1 MTPLWLALALLSP
14 SPELPSLGLLR
25 TAAGWRELIGFRGNF
40 LWHSSAEAPAESA
53 RWRIRCGPA
62 TIAWDGGA
70 GLVGVTGEPLALAC
84 ADGRLVALTRESTGR
99 LWWFD
104 PVTLEPRGTDF
115 TTQGDGPATLDA
127 TAALWTAS
135 GPTAVSGDSRWTL
148 PAAITALHPM
158 QDGWVIAQTTH
169 GWHILRRGDPV
180 VYWLP
185 NP

>member
-1 MTPLWLALALLSP
+1 MTPLWFLLALLSP
-14 SPELPSLGLLR
+14 SPGLPSLGLLR
-25 TAAGWRELIGFRGNF
+25 TTEGWRELIGFRGNF
-40 LWHSSAEAPAESA
+40 LWQPPAEAPAEPA
-53 RWRIRCGPA
+53 RWRVRCGA
-62 TIAWDGGA
+62 AAIAWDGA
-70 GLVGVTGEPLALAC
+70 TGLVGVTGEPLALAC

-104 PVTLEPRGTDF
+104 PLTLEPRGTA
-115 TTQGDGPATLDA
+115 TTSLDDGPATLDS

-135 GPTAVSGDSRWTL
+135 GHIAASGENRWIL

-158 QDGWVIAQTTH
+158 EDGWVVAQTAR
-169 GWHILRRGDPV
+169 GWHILRRGDAV